1 MDPRP
6 RSPIPLSSFVD
17 STLDA
22 TQAIGLP
29 PAAYHD
35 PDFYEFELDAIFR
48 TQWHCVGRLEMIPT
62 PGDYFT
68 TTLAGREPVIVART
82 QRGDINVMTS
92 VCQHRGMC
100 ITAPAER
107 PRAEW
112 FEPPPEVSG
121 NARTFRC
128 PYHWWTYNL
137 EGTLV
142 GAPSM
147 ERTVGFD
154 KKDYGLPS
162 LAVETWNGFIFANLA
177 REPAALA
184 PALGDTDGALAPYAL
199 DTWVTQSPEVLT
211 GVPFNWKIMV
221 ENFMESY
228 HNYGLH
234 NRLMKLEEY
243 GQGNAGDAGTQSTY
257 QPGEM
262 AICGVGNSVV
272 DDPAVNA
279 TQRALFAP
287 LSRLTPEQ
295 RKQVVFAYVAPTLL
309 LGVFSDSAF
318 WFTVEPTGPMEHTLS
333 MGYFFPPGTSDDKF
347 FPAIL
352 ELYAKGI
359 ELFNNQ
365 DLPANVAL
373 QLGMRSQYAPRG
385 RLSYLDKFLPKFNA
399 WLLDRYR
406 DAEAVSVG

>member
-1 MDPRP
+1 M
-6 RSPIPLSSFVD
+6 S
-17 STLDA
+17 
-22 TQAIGLP
+22 
-29 PAAYHD
+29 
-35 PDFYEFELDAIFR
+35 
-48 TQWHCVGRLEMIPT
+48 
-62 PGDYFT
+62 
-68 TTLAGREPVIVART
+68 
-82 QRGDINVMTS
+82 S

-100 ITAPAER
+100 ITAPEER

-112 FEPPPEVSG
+112 FEPPPETSG

-128 PYHWWTYNL
+128 PYHWWTYNIDGNL
-137 EGTLV
+137 I

-147 ERTVGFD
+147 ERTVGFAKED
-154 KKDYGLPS
+154 HGLPK
-162 LAVETWNGFIFANLA
+162 LHVECWNGFIFANLA
-177 REPAALA
+177 TDPRPLA
-184 PALGDTDGALAPYAL
+184 PALHDVEVALASYRL
-199 DTWVTQSPEVLT
+199 DEWVTQPPEVLKD
-211 GVPFNWKIMV
+211 VPFNWKIMV

-243 GQGNAGDAGTQSTY
+243 GQGNAGDEGV
-257 QPGEM
+257 QPPYRSGDM
-262 AICGVGNSVV
+262 AMFGLGRAAIE
-272 DDPAVNA
+272 DPAVNA

-287 LSRLTPEQ
+287 LATLSSDER
-295 RKQVVFAYVAPTLL
+295 RQVVFAYVAPTLL

-318 WFTVEPTGPMEHTLS
+318 WFTVEPTATRAHTLS
-333 MGYFFPPGTSDDKF
+333 MGFFFPPGTSEDKY

-373 QLGMRSQYAPRG
+373 QLGMASQFAPRG

-406 DAEAVSVG
+406 EAEAVPVG

>member
-1 MDPRP
+1 MTFNHG
-6 RSPIPLSSFVD
+6 SPIPLDTLVP
-17 STLDA
+17 STGEA
-22 TQAIGLP
+22 TEAVGLP
-29 PAAYHD
+29 PEVYCDSA
-35 PDFYEFELDAIFR
+35 FYEFEVDAVFR
-48 TQWHCVGRLEMIPT
+48 TQWHCVGRTEMIPE

-82 QRGDINVMTS
+82 RAGEIAVMSS
-92 VCQHRGMC
+92 VCRHRVMC

-107 PRAEW
+107 PRREW
-112 FEPPPEVSG
+112 FDPPPEVSG
-121 NARTFRC
+121 NTRTFRC

-137 EGTLV
+137 EGQLV

-147 ERTVGFD
+147 ERTVGFSRD
-154 KKDYGLPS
+154 EHGLPR
-162 LAVETWNGFIFANLA
+162 LRVECWNGFVFANLSPDA
-177 REPAALA
+177 RPLAAGLEAVDAALA
-184 PALGDTDGALAPYAL
+184 PYRL
-199 DTWVTQSPEVLT
+199 DEWVTQPPEVLT
-211 GVPFNWKIMV
+211 DVPFNWKIMV

-234 NRLMKLEEY
+234 NRLMSLEEY
-243 GQGNAGDAGTQSTY
+243 GLGNAGDEGEQYPYT
-257 QPGEM
+257 PGDM
-262 AICGVGNSVV
+262 AIFGVGHSAI

-287 LSRLTPEQ
+287 LASLNPLER
-295 RKQVVFAYVAPTLL
+295 RQVLFAYIAPTLL

-318 WFTVEPTGPMEHTLS
+318 WFTVEPTGPKAHTLS
-333 MGYFFPPGTSDDKF
+333 MGFFFPPGTSDDKF

-373 QLGMRSQYAPRG
+373 QFGMGSQFAPRG
-385 RLSYLDKFLPKFNA
+385 RLSYLDKFLPKFNS

-406 DAEAVSVG
+406 EAEGVPVG

>member
-1 MDPRP
+1 MTLTHG
-6 RSPIPLSSFVD
+6 SPIPLDSLVP

-22 TQAIGLP
+22 TEAIGLP
-29 PAAYHD
+29 PEVYRD
-35 PDFYEFELDAIFR
+35 PAFFEFEVDAVFR
-48 TQWHCVGRLEMIPT
+48 TQWHCVGRAEMIPE

-82 QRGDINVMTS
+82 RAGEIAVMSS
-92 VCQHRGMC
+92 VCQHRAMC
-100 ITAPAER
+100 ITAPPER

-112 FEPPPEVSG
+112 FDPPPQVSG
-121 NARTFRC
+121 NTLTFRC

-137 EGTLV
+137 EGHLI

-147 ERTVGFD
+147 ERTVGFSRAD
-154 KKDYGLPS
+154 HGLPR
-162 LAVETWNGFIFANLA
+162 LRVECWNGFVFANLSPDPRPLA
-177 REPAALA
+177 AGLEAVDAALA
-184 PALGDTDGALAPYAL
+184 PYRLGE
-199 DTWVTQSPEVLT
+199 WVTQPPEVLPD
-211 GVPFNWKIMV
+211 VPFNWKIMV

-234 NRLMKLEEY
+234 NRLMSLEEY
-243 GQGNAGDAGTQSTY
+243 GQGNAGDAGEQFPYS
-257 QPGEM
+257 PGDM
-262 AICGVGNSVV
+262 AIFGVGHSAI

-287 LSRLTPEQ
+287 LASLDPVER
-295 RKQVVFAYVAPTLL
+295 RQVLFAYIAPTLL
-309 LGVFSDSAF
+309 LGIFSDSAF
-318 WFTVEPTGPMEHTLS
+318 WFTVEPTAPTAHTLS
-333 MGYFFPPGTSDDKF
+333 MGFFFPPGTSDDKF

-352 ELYAKGI
+352 DLYAKGI

-373 QLGMRSQYAPRG
+373 QLGMGSQFAPRG
-385 RLSYLDKFLPKFNA
+385 RLSYLDKFLPKFNS

-406 DAEAVSVG
+406 EAEAVPVG

>member
-1 MDPRP
+1 M
-6 RSPIPLSSFVD
+6 D
-17 STLDA
+17 STVDVTEA
-22 TQAIGLP
+22 VGMP
-29 PAAYHD
+29 PAVYHD
-35 PDFYEFELDAIFR
+35 ADFFEFEIEAIFR
-48 TQWHCVGRLEMIPT
+48 TQWHCVGRAETIPT

-82 QRGDINVMTS
+82 RSGDINVMSS

-107 PRAEW
+107 PRSEW
-112 FEPPPEVSG
+112 FEPVPETAG

-137 EGTLV
+137 DGALV

-154 KKDYGLPS
+154 RDEHGLPR
-162 LAVETWNGFIFANLA
+162 LHVECWNGFIFANLA
-177 REPAALA
+177 ANPAPLA
-184 PALGDTDGALAPYAL
+184 PTLREIDAVLEPYGL
-199 DTWVTQSPEVLT
+199 DTWSTQPPEVLRR
-211 GVPFNWKIMV
+211 VPFNWKIMV

-234 NRLMKLEEY
+234 SRLMKLDEY
-243 GQGNAGDAGTQSTY
+243 GQGNAGDAGTQSAY
-257 QPGEM
+257 KPGDM
-262 AICGVGNSVV
+262 SIFGVGHSTV

-279 TQRALFAP
+279 TQRALFTP
-287 LSRLTPEQ
+287 LATLNSRQ
-295 RKQVVFAYVAPTLL
+295 RRQVVFAYVAPTLL

-318 WFTVEPTGPMEHTLS
+318 WFTVEPTGPREHTLS
-333 MGYFFPPGTSDDKF
+333 MGYFFPPGTSDDKY

-352 ELYAKGI
+352 ELYARGI
-359 ELFNNQ
+359 ELFNDQ

-373 QLGMRSQYAPRG
+373 QFGMASQFAPRG

-406 DAEAVSVG
+406 EAEAVSVV